1 MCYVQQEGQRRRKN
15 YGHFVNRIACLLQ
28 NPTENVK
35 HRLWIHIVAFQKRKV
50 REEMYTGKKMQQT
63 AAFEGISSYIRNY
76 FFDDNQAER
85 NPITKLTCGLFEL
98 DDF

>member
-1 MCYVQQEGQRRRKN
+1 MFTTKPHWKCETSPLNSYRRIPKAESQRRDV
-15 YGHFVNRIACLLQ
+15 Y
-28 NPTENVK
+28 
-35 HRLWIHIVAFQKRKV
+35 
-50 REEMYTGKKMQQT
+50 GKKMQQT

>member
-1 MCYVQQEGQRRRKN
+1 MCNKRDKEEEKTTVILLIESHVYYKTPLKLWN
-15 YGHFVNRIACLLQ
+15 IAF
-28 NPTENVK
+28 EFISSHSK
-35 HRLWIHIVAFQKRKV
+35 SGKSEKRCI
-50 REEMYTGKKMQQT
+50 REKMQQT
-63 AAFEGISSYIRNY
+63 AAFEGIPSYIRNY

>member
-1 MCYVQQEGQRRRKN
+1 
-15 YGHFVNRIACLLQ
+15 
-28 NPTENVK
+28 
-35 HRLWIHIVAFQKRKV
+35 
-50 REEMYTGKKMQQT
+50 MQQT
-63 AAFEGISSYIRNY
+63 AAFEGIPSYIRNY